1 MLLLYALDPFEP
13 DFLTHGEP
21 SAYPPDR
28 SVVVLPSVMYLGW
41 NDVSADVFMADVARL
56 SAASLVEAAIRTP
69 IIGLAL
75 SIRLYI
81 VVSGLPTTRLLR
93 RVNTELVHDKMR
105 TVLSSLADK
114 PQTYW

>member
-69 IIGLAL
+69 IIGLRICMPVGHDETGHRTENLEAL
-75 SIRLYI
+75 L
-81 VVSGLPTTRLLR
+81 
-93 RVNTELVHDKMR
+93 ELGI
-105 TVLSSLADK
+105 SS
-114 PQTYW
+114 

>member
-28 SVVVLPSVMYLGW
+28 SVVVYPSVMYLGW
-41 NDVSADVFMADVARL
+41 NNVSADVFMADLARL
-56 SAASLVEAAIRTP
+56 SAASLVAAIRTP

-81 VVSGLPTTRLLR
+81 VSGLHTTRLLR
-93 RVNTELVHDKMR
+93 RVNKELVHDKMR